1 MMRSHWCSPRSR
13 CDNSIPVFVMSL
25 YLKLSGHAGTVVI
38 QSLVTQGIINHDS
51 PGTAEHALFDEA
63 YDPDSNA

>member
-1 MMRSHWCSPRSR
+1 
-13 CDNSIPVFVMSL
+13 MSL